1 MEPILLFGYTNRAIV
16 EHSDVAFGLSVV
28 AMKNKL
34 IDGRKGVGDHAVK
47 VMKYSY
53 DDTLYLVITN

>member
-16 EHSDVAFGLSVV
+16 EHSGVVFGLSVV

-34 IDGRKGVGDHAVK
+34 IDGRKGVGDHVVK

-53 DDTLYLVITN
+53 DDTPYLVIIY